1 MKFIRYRIL
10 RLLNESP
17 LVRFGPRDRASAV
30 SRPEVNVIK
39 LFSLCPRRRSKV
51 CWNAYTWQTLSALSN
66 ICETVRVEH
75 LSDALFLGRL
85 LALPANIRLGCKGLS
100 VKNTQ
105 ANIMSLFWD
114 RQGLSLNA
122 FQNLMEKI
130 AKDKRNGSVCLLIG
144 DGEKSFKTLTPELFG
159 RNFLLK
165 ISALVFGMK
174 VSGFGLGLLASL
186 EMKEKSMNWWK
197 CHKTLVFSL
206 VTDNTL
212 VCLKLVLNFLSR
224 QGISIH
230 KTSSKLFS
238 INITDGVPFDKVK
251 GSF

>member
-1 MKFIRYRIL
+1 
-10 RLLNESP
+10 
-17 LVRFGPRDRASAV
+17 
-30 SRPEVNVIK
+30 
-39 LFSLCPRRRSKV
+39 
-51 CWNAYTWQTLSALSN
+51 
-66 ICETVRVEH
+66 
-75 LSDALFLGRL
+75 
-85 LALPANIRLGCKGLS
+85 
-100 VKNTQ
+100 
-105 ANIMSLFWD
+105 
-114 RQGLSLNA
+114 
-122 FQNLMEKI
+122 MEKI

-212 VCLKLVLNFLSR
+212 VCLKLVLNFFIEARDQYS
-224 QGISIH
+224 QNFF
-230 KTSSKLFS
+230 KTIF
-238 INITDGVPFDKVK
+238 NQYYRWGAFR
-251 GSF
+251 

>member
-1 MKFIRYRIL
+1 
-10 RLLNESP
+10 
-17 LVRFGPRDRASAV
+17 
-30 SRPEVNVIK
+30 
-39 LFSLCPRRRSKV
+39 
-51 CWNAYTWQTLSALSN
+51 
-66 ICETVRVEH
+66 
-75 LSDALFLGRL
+75 
-85 LALPANIRLGCKGLS
+85 
-100 VKNTQ
+100 
-105 ANIMSLFWD
+105 
-114 RQGLSLNA
+114 
-122 FQNLMEKI
+122 MEKI